1 MLTIGSLFSG
11 IGGLELGL
19 EWAGLGPVRWQV
31 ERDEFCRRVL
41 ARHWP
46 DARRYD
52 DVRTVGADLERVDV
66 ICGGFP
72 CQDVSSAGKRAGLAG
87 DRSGLWREF
96 ARVVEVTQPR
106 WVVVENVASGA
117 TRWVDQVV
125 RDLGQLGYESL
136 PVPVS
141 ASDVGAPHRRSRVF
155 IVARHADDARQHA
168 VAVHAAVAGP
178 PRATAD
184 ADRDE
189 LREQSGRRSG
199 AEWLGPREPG
209 HDGSTPSADALR
221 EGPQRPLAVAHEG
234 RHRPVHIAGA
244 AWSIPEPDMV
254 RVVHGLPER
263 AYRAHRRTRAARIR
277 ALGNSVVPQCAEVVG
292 HVVLEL
298 HRRLD

>member
-31 ERDEFCRRVL
+31 ERDEFCRRIL
-41 ARHWP
+41 AKHWP

-52 DVRTVGADLERVDV
+52 DVCTVGADLERVDV

-96 ARVVEVTQPR
+96 VRVVGLVRPR

-117 TRWVDQVV
+117 TRWVDAVV
-125 RDLGQLGYESL
+125 RDLAELGYASL
-136 PVPVS
+136 PIPLS
-141 ASDVGAPHRRSRVF
+141 ASDVGAPHRRARVF
-155 IVARHADDARQHA
+155 IVARNADRDGKPARTIDAE
-168 VAVHAAVAGP
+168 VEGP
-178 PRATAD
+178 PRAAAD
-184 ADRDE
+184 PDRDG
-189 LREQSGRRSG
+189 LRDEPGGRSG
-199 AEWLGPREPG
+199 PHWTGARESG
-209 HDGSTPSADALR
+209 HDRPATPADALR
-221 EGPQRPLAVAHEG
+221 EGPQRSVAVAHEG
-234 RHRPVHIAGA
+234 RHGLAHFAGA
-244 AWSIPEPDMV
+244 PWSIPEPDMV
-254 RVVHGLPER
+254 RVVHGLPRGVDR
-263 AYRAHRRTRAARIR
+263 AAARIR

-298 HRRLD
+298 HRRLG

>member
-19 EWAGLGPVRWQV
+19 EWSGLGPVRWQV
-31 ERDEFCRRVL
+31 ERDEFCRAIL

-52 DVRTVGADLERVDV
+52 DVCTVGADLERVDV

-125 RDLGQLGYESL
+125 RDLGQRGYESL

-141 ASDVGAPHRRSRVF
+141 ASDVGAPHRRARVF
-155 IVARHADDARQHA
+155 IVARHADDARQH
-168 VAVHAAVAGP
+168 VAVHAAVAEP
-178 PRATAD
+178 PRAAAHADGKPPGGAERCSGPVAD
-184 ADRDE
+184 ADPDRDE
-189 LREQSGRRSG
+189 LRQQPGRCSGSRWAG
-199 AEWLGPREPG
+199 AEELERAGWWL
-209 HDGSTPSADALR
+209 
-221 EGPQRPLAVAHEG
+221 
-234 RHRPVHIAGA
+234 
-244 AWSIPEPDMV
+244 PEPDMV
-254 RVVHGLPER
+254 RVVHGVPRGLD
-263 AYRAHRRTRAARIR
+263 RTDRIR

-298 HRRLD
+298 HRRLG